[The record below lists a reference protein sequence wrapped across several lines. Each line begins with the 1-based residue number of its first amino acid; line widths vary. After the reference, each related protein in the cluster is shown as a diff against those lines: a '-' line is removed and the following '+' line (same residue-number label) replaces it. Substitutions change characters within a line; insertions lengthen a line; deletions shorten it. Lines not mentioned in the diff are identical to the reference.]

1 MRRRDLLKTI
11 GALPFVGTLIDSL
24 APRPALGDG
33 AVKVKEPELFDP
45 FHDQGAGIVNG
56 KSPEYSGDMLV
67 KAINDF
73 DESND
78 FVDDILEQLEGYYKC
93 HEIPRLIT
101 VNNIGHDI
109 LLSNATFYDK
119 SIKEP
124 RVLSVGFTDVF
135 LDTEMPNERPLVK
148 IV

>member
-1 MRRRDLLKTI
+1 MKRRDFLKTI

-33 AVKVKEPELFDP
+33 AVKVKEP
-45 FHDQGAGIVNG
+45 
-56 KSPEYSGDMLV
+56 
-67 KAINDF
+67 
-73 DESND
+73 ESND

-135 LDTEMPNERPLVK
+135 LDTEMPNERPLFK

>member
-93 HEIPRLIT
+93 HKIPILIT
-101 VNNIGHDI
+101 VNKLGHDI
-109 LLSNATFYDK
+109 LLEKADFYDK

-124 RVLSVGFTDVF
+124 RISRIGFTYVF
-135 LDTEMPNERPLVK
+135 LDENMPNEKPMF
-148 IV
+148 IIT